1 MDIWSGRPYPP
12 PRCLATTVHRG
23 RAVAVPGSTG
33 ATVSTATEPQT
44 TFAAAVGCIDGR
56 IHPAL
61 TRYVAAAHGVDAVD
75 LVTEPGVDGA
85 LAAGDGAIL
94 RDVLRR
100 LAPSRDAHA
109 CRGVVVAGHE
119 DCAAMPGDLDAHRAA
134 VACAARRLADELGG
148 TPVEG
153 VLVLLDGSVEV
164 VEAAT
169 SCA

>member
-1 MDIWSGRPYPP
+1 
-12 PRCLATTVHRG
+12 
-23 RAVAVPGSTG
+23 
-33 ATVSTATEPQT
+33 VSTAPTAT

-61 TRYVAAAHGVDAVD
+61 TRFVAVEHGVDAVD

-85 LAAGDGAIL
+85 LASGDEAVL

-100 LAPSRDAHA
+100 LAPSRETHA
-109 CRGVVVAGHE
+109 CRAVIVAGHE
-119 DCAAMPGDLDAHRAA
+119 DCAAMPGDLAAHRTA

-164 VEAAT
+164 VETAT

>member
-1 MDIWSGRPYPP
+1 
-12 PRCLATTVHRG
+12 
-23 RAVAVPGSTG
+23 
-33 ATVSTATEPQT
+33 VSTATMPET

-61 TRYVAAAHGVDAVD
+61 TRFVAAEHGVDAVD

-85 LAAGDGAIL
+85 LASGDEAVL

-100 LAPSRDAHA
+100 LVPSREAHA
-109 CRGVVVAGHE
+109 CRTVIVAGHE
-119 DCAAMPGDLDAHRAA
+119 DCAAMPGSLDVHRTA

-148 TPVEG
+148 TPVQG
-153 VLVLLDGSVEV
+153 VVVLLDGTVEL
-164 VEAAT
+164 VETAG